1 MKLSLDLTLEPVKVK
16 SVGSEG
22 FAKEHLVKPGFF
34 CLESVPAS
42 PESNRYEISVYTDAS
57 HSSEVHKLRNQLVTI
72 LEEIAEVWPIVT
84 GYRLGS
90 SNRKQTD
97 TPGYISNIGEVIA
110 ELQRKEGV
118 KSVTSSFSMGWQIEN
133 GFEKPPVADALTLR
147 NACIS
152 DPELKKLIGYY
163 HKALENKDYWFVP
176 LYKIKDQ
183 LDFIHTKKKAR
194 SKFHINGKDHWGFFE
209 TRLNDHD
216 LRHPGK
222 GNKTKPIDDM
232 DKNKLFLIARCW
244 IEKELKLRSL
254 PFRKSGLENL
264 LA

>member
-1 MKLSLDLTLEPVKVK
+1 MKLSLDLTLEPVKVN

-42 PESNRYEISVYTDAS
+42 PESNRYGISVYTDAS
-57 HSSEVHKLRNQLVTI
+57 HSSEVHKLHNQLITI

-97 TPGYISNIGEVIA
+97 TPGYISNIDEVIA

-118 KSVTSSFSMGWQIEN
+118 KSVTSSFSMVWQIEN
-133 GFEKPPVADALTLR
+133 GYEKPPVADALTLR

-152 DPELKKLIGYY
+152 DPKLKKLIGYY

-183 LDFIHTKKKAR
+183 LEFIHNKKAKATL
-194 SKFHINGKDHWGFFE
+194 SILEAHWSFFE
-209 TRLNDHD
+209 TMLNNHD

-222 GNKTKPIDDM
+222 GDNVKPIDDK